1 MLVPRLEKNLG
12 IEVYATR
19 SPGVGG
25 VIRRNVEDFV
35 VEEMLVDG
43 SEAHVNKLGSDVG
56 KSVLGSSPAKKGHL
70 LCVLVKR
77 NWDTFIAL
85 MEVARRLGISS
96 SRIQIAGIK
105 DAKAVT
111 AQYVSIEDV
120 SVEEVQKLDLKDIEV
135 RPVGYLRSSLSAFY
149 LLGNDFHVTIRGVRR
164 SEMTVRRRFRKIVE
178 EMDALGGVP
187 NFFGHQRFGT
197 SRPITHLVGRAIV
210 KGRLEEAV
218 MLFLAK
224 PSVYEH
230 PVSRRA
236 RLELGE
242 TRDFRKALQD
252 FPRQLRYE
260 RLMLE
265 GLVEKPGD
273 FVGAFKRLPA
283 RLRGLFVQAYA
294 SYLFNRFLSG
304 RVKRGVPLNVAEVG
318 DFVVGVER
326 CGVSVSAVWKMVGV
340 ENRGDVNG
348 ALRDGRMRLAV
359 PLIGYRQR
367 PSEGVEGDFERAV
380 LEEED
385 VSPQDFRVGALPE
398 MSSKGELR
406 SVVAPVRG
414 FSCKYASGGGV
425 GSLGG
430 GVDLGFMLYRGSY
443 ATVVLREFMKVRKP
457 VEAGF

>member
-1 MLVPRLEKNLG
+1 LLVPRLERNLG

-25 VIRRNVEDFV
+25 VIRRNVEDFM

-43 SEAHVNKLGSDVG
+43 SEAHVSKLGSDVG
-56 KSVLGSSPAKKGHL
+56 RSVLGSSSSEKSHL

-85 MEVARRLGISS
+85 MNVARRLGISS
-96 SRIQIAGIK
+96 SRVQIAGIK

-111 AQYVSIEDV
+111 AQFISIENV
-120 SVEEVQKLDLKDIEV
+120 SAEEVQKLDLRDIEV
-135 RPVGYLRSSLSAFY
+135 RPVGYLRSALSAFY
-149 LLGNDFHVTIRGVRR
+149 LLGNDFHVAVRGVRF
-164 SEMTVRRRFRKIVE
+164 SEMTVRRRFKKIVE
-178 EMDALGGVP
+178 EMGVFSGVP

-210 KGRLEEAV
+210 KGCFEEAV

-224 PSVYEH
+224 ASVYEH
-230 PVSRRA
+230 PASRRA

-242 TRDFRKALQD
+242 TRDFRKALRD

-273 FVGAFKRLPA
+273 FVGAFKRLPV

-304 RVKRGVPLNVAEVG
+304 RVKGGVSLSVAEVG

-326 CGVSVSAVWKMVGV
+326 CGVSVPAVWKVVSV
-340 ENRGDVNG
+340 ENRGDINR
-348 ALRDGRMRLAV
+348 ALGNGRMRLAV

-367 PSEGVEGDFERAV
+367 MSDGVQGDVERGV

-385 VSPQDFRVGALPE
+385 VCSGDFRVGVLPE

-414 FSCKYASGGGV
+414 LSYDYVSGGEV
-425 GSLGG
+425 NLE
-430 GVDLGFMLYRGSY
+430 FMLYRGSY
-443 ATVVLREFMKVRKP
+443 ATVVLREFMKVREL